1 MTVEEKVDRSMTASN
16 GLTAESQGTAAG
28 RGRLVGRRILI
39 MGGGQRSEGLE
50 DPPVGNGRAIAVL
63 FAREG
68 ASIAVADI
76 DPSSAEETAE
86 LVRHEGAVVSVQA
99 GDAAD
104 ESDVAAIIAGTTKA
118 LGGIDGLV
126 LNVGIGAGF
135 GLAGTTVEEWDRVM
149 AVNVRSQFLG
159 CKLGLAAMGDGGSI
173 VMIGSVAS
181 REVLPYPV
189 YGASKAA
196 LESLCRQSAVE
207 GAPGVRTNLL
217 LPGLMDTAL
226 GRLASS
232 RNPGRAQVRIPA
244 RRQGTAW
251 EVAYAAL
258 FLISDEAAY
267 ITGQSLIVDGGLT
280 IGPRA

>member
-1 MTVEEKVDRSMTASN
+1 MAVEEKVHRSGTDSP
-16 GLTAESQGTAAG
+16 GVTAETQGTAPG

-39 MGGGQRSEGLE
+39 MGGGQRSEGLD
-50 DPPVGNGRAIAVL
+50 DPPVGNGRAMAVL

-68 ASIAVADI
+68 ASISVADT

-86 LVRHEGAVVSVQA
+86 RVRQEGATATVQT

-104 ESDVAAIIAGTTKA
+104 ETDVAAIIAGTQKA

-126 LNVGIGAGF
+126 LNVGIGAGL
-135 GLAGTTVEEWDRVM
+135 GLAGTTVEQWDHVM

-207 GAPGVRTNLL
+207 GAPGVRTNLV

-226 GRLASS
+226 GRSASA
-232 RNPGRAQVRIPA
+232 RNPGRERVRIPA

>member
-1 MTVEEKVDRSMTASN
+1 MAVEEKVHRSGTDSPR
-16 GLTAESQGTAAG
+16 LTAETQGTAPG

-39 MGGGQRSEGLE
+39 MGGGQRSEGLD
-50 DPPVGNGRAIAVL
+50 DPPVGNGRAMAVL

-68 ASIAVADI
+68 ASISVADI
-76 DPSSAEETAE
+76 DPASAEATAE
-86 LVRHEGAVVSVQA
+86 RVRKEGATVTVQS

-104 ESDVAAIIAGTTKA
+104 ETDVAAIIAGTEKG

-126 LNVGIGAGF
+126 LNVGIGAGL
-135 GLAGTTVEEWDRVM
+135 GLAGTTVEQWDHVM

-196 LESLCRQSAVE
+196 LESLCRQSAIE
-207 GAPGVRTNLL
+207 GAPRVRTNLL

-226 GRLASS
+226 GRAASA
-232 RNPGRAQVRIPA
+232 RNPGRERVRIPA

>member
-1 MTVEEKVDRSMTASN
+1 
-16 GLTAESQGTAAG
+16 LTAETQGTAVG

-50 DPPVGNGRAIAVL
+50 DPPVGNGRAMAVL

-76 DPSSAEETAE
+76 DPSSAAETAE
-86 LVRHEGAVVSVQA
+86 LVRHEGATATVQT

-104 ESDVAAIIAGTTKA
+104 EADVAAIIASSQKA

-135 GLAGTTVEEWDRVM
+135 LLAGTTVEQWDHVM

-196 LESLCRQSAVE
+196 LESLCRQSAIE
-207 GAPGVRTNLL
+207 GAPRVRTNLL

-226 GRLASS
+226 GRSASA
-232 RNPGRAQVRIPA
+232 RNPGRERVRIPA
-244 RRQGTAW
+244 RRQGTGW

-258 FLISDEAAY
+258 FLISDESAY

>member
-1 MTVEEKVDRSMTASN
+1 MAVEEKVHGSDTKTPPLS
-16 GLTAESQGTAAG
+16 AESQGTAIG
-28 RGRLVGRRILI
+28 RNRLAGRRILI
-39 MGGGQRSEGLE
+39 MGAGQRSEGLD
-50 DPPVGNGRAIAVL
+50 DPPVGNGRAMAVL

-76 DPSSAEETAE
+76 DPASAEETAE
-86 LVRHEGAVVSVQA
+86 LVRQAGADVTVQT
-99 GDAAD
+99 GDAA
-104 ESDVAAIIAGTTKA
+104 EEADVAAIIAATQKA

-135 GLAGTTVEEWDRVM
+135 LLAGTTVKQWDHVM

-159 CKLGLAAMGDGGSI
+159 CKLGLAAMAGGGSI

-196 LESLCRQSAVE
+196 LESLCRQSAIE
-207 GAPGVRTNLL
+207 GAPKVRTNLV

-226 GRLASS
+226 GRSASAA
-232 RNPGRAQVRIPA
+232 NPGRARVRIPA

-251 EVAYAAL
+251 EVAYASL
-258 FLISDEAAY
+258 FLLSDEAAY

>member
-1 MTVEEKVDRSMTASN
+1 MAVEEKVNRSGTSRP
-16 GLTAESQGTAAG
+16 GLTAESQGIAAG

-50 DPPVGNGRAIAVL
+50 DPPVGNGRAMAVL

-76 DPSSAEETAE
+76 DPASAEETAE
-86 LVRHEGAVVSVQA
+86 RVRKEDAVVTVLT

-104 ESDVAAIIAGTTKA
+104 ESDVAAIIAGTQTA

-135 GLAGTTVEEWDRVM
+135 GLAGTTVEQWDRVM

-196 LESLCRQSAVE
+196 LESLCRQSAIE
-207 GAPGVRTNLL
+207 GAPKVRTNLL

-226 GRLASS
+226 GRSATA

>member
-1 MTVEEKVDRSMTASN
+1 MAVEEKVKRSGTDSP
-16 GLTAESQGTAAG
+16 GLTAETQGTAPG

-39 MGGGQRSEGLE
+39 MGGGQRSEGLD
-50 DPPVGNGRAIAVL
+50 DPPVGNGRAMALL

-76 DPSSAEETAE
+76 DPASAEETADR
-86 LVRHEGAVVSVQA
+86 VRQEGGTATVQT

-104 ESDVAAIIAGTTKA
+104 ETDVTAIIAGTQQA

-126 LNVGIGAGF
+126 LNVGIGAGL
-135 GLAGTTVEEWDRVM
+135 GLAGTTVEQWDHVM

-159 CKLGLAAMGDGGSI
+159 CKLGLAAMAAGGSI

-196 LESLCRQSAVE
+196 LESLCRQSAIE
-207 GAPGVRTNLL
+207 GAPRVRTNLL

-226 GRLASS
+226 GRSASA
-232 RNPGRAQVRIPA
+232 RNPGRERVRIPA

>member
-1 MTVEEKVDRSMTASN
+1 MAVEEGVHRSPSN
-16 GLTAESQGTAAG
+16 APPLTAESQGTAAG
-28 RGRLVGRRILI
+28 RDRLAGRRILI

-50 DPPVGNGRAIAVL
+50 DPPVGNGRAMAVL

-68 ASIAVADI
+68 ASIAVADL
-76 DPSSAEETAE
+76 DAASAEETAE
-86 LVRHEGAVVSVQA
+86 LVRKVGATATVQV

-104 ESDVAAIIAGTTKA
+104 EADVTTIIAGTEKD

-135 GLAGTTVEEWDRVM
+135 LLAGTTVKQWDHVM

-159 CKLGLAAMGDGGSI
+159 CKLGLAAMADGGSI

-196 LESLCRQSAVE
+196 LESLCRQSAIE
-207 GAPGVRTNLL
+207 GAPKVRTNLV

-226 GRLASS
+226 GRSASAA
-232 RNPGRAQVRIPA
+232 NPGRARVKIPA

-251 EVAYAAL
+251 EVAYASL
-258 FLISDEAAY
+258 FLLSDEASY

>member
-1 MTVEEKVDRSMTASN
+1 MAVEEKVHRSGTDRP
-16 GLTAESQGTAAG
+16 GLTAETQGTAPG

-39 MGGGQRSEGLE
+39 MGGGQRSEGLD
-50 DPPVGNGRAIAVL
+50 DPPVGNGRAMAVL

-68 ASIAVADI
+68 ASVSVADI
-76 DPSSAEETAE
+76 DPASAEETAE
-86 LVRHEGAVVSVQA
+86 RVRKEGATVTVQT

-104 ESDVAAIIAGTTKA
+104 ETDVAAIIAGTQQG

-126 LNVGIGAGF
+126 LNVGIGAGL
-135 GLAGTTVEEWDRVM
+135 GLAGTTVEQWDHVM

-173 VMIGSVAS
+173 VMMGSVAS

-196 LESLCRQSAVE
+196 LESLCRQSAIE
-207 GAPGVRTNLL
+207 GAPRVRTNLL

-226 GRLASS
+226 GRSASA
-232 RNPGRAQVRIPA
+232 RNPGRERVRIPA

-267 ITGQSLIVDGGLT
+267 ITGQSLIIDGGLT